1 MKNIQE
7 HIRKV
12 LREELYSPSGTEMT
26 PNKFVVH
33 QSSPVWR
40 KNIKLTGLQ
49 TSVGECYEN
58 HAMDLYGEWY
68 TECQPAIFATDSLKK
83 EDMFDDGYDDD
94 IWLINTE
101 CAGVTWYRDAHFE
114 DGGYEHHIV
123 TFENIPTKCI
133 KLIHKGTGK
142 SIW

>member
-1 MKNIQE
+1 MKNL
-7 HIRKV
+7 IRKI
-12 LREELYSPSGTEMT
+12 LREYTYSPGGSELT
-26 PNKFVVH
+26 PDKFVIH

-40 KNIKLTGLQ
+40 NNIKLKGLQ

-58 HAMDLYGEWY
+58 HVMGLFVDDVS
-68 TECQPAIFATDSLKK
+68 ECQPAIFATDSLDKK
-83 EDMFDDGYDDD
+83 NMFNDGYDDD

-101 CAGVTWYRDAHFE
+101 CAGVKWYRDSHFE
-114 DGGYEHHIV
+114 GGDYEDHIV
-123 TFENIPTKCI
+123 TFENISPKCL